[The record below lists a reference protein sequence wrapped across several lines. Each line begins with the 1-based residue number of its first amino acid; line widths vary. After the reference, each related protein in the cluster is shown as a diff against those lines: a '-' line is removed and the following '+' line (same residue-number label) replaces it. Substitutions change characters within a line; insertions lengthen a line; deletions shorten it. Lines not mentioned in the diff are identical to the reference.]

1 MLILSRKNGQKLVI
15 NENIEIV
22 ILESS
27 NNLVKL
33 GIKAPKD
40 VSIYREELFQEIKS
54 SNKEAE
60 YASIDELLTIS
71 DMLNQK
77 NCNSNESSKSK

>member
-60 YASIDELLTIS
+60 YATIDELLTIS

-77 NCNSNESSKSK
+77 NSNSKE

>member
-40 VSIYREELFQEIKS
+40 VSIYREELFKEIKS

-77 NCNSNESSKSK
+77 NSNSNESSKSK